1 MKYIHS
7 LVCRLRLL
15 SAGFFFILFSTQILA
30 QKPVRPD
37 TTQVLDQP
45 VFTHVTF
52 HQAPETDSAKMMTHQ
67 VTGAD
72 STQVVT
78 PQVPAFDSS
87 QMVVNQTPEGEN
99 LIVRE
104 EHSKQYNQRQ
114 ALEVETITVRGVSFN
129 MVKVKGGTFTMG
141 ATEEQEGFAQ
151 ENEFPAIEQ
160 TVDDYW
166 IGETEVTQELWEAI
180 MGDNPSFF
188 KGPQLPVEC
197 IRYVDCES
205 FFFKLNFFTKR
216 KFRLPTEA
224 EWEFAA
230 RGGNNALTTKYAGS
244 EDLDSVAWFC
254 NNSGNVTHEV
264 KTKAPN
270 ELGIYD
276 MSGNV
281 DEWCVDA
288 YHFYGQTAPTEA
300 TNRIVRVKR
309 GGGFLDFP
317 AHQRVSDRRGSSE
330 LMWNK
335 DVGIRLVESGKK

>member
-7 LVCRLRLL
+7 KVCRLRLL
-15 SAGFFFILFSTQILA
+15 SAGLFLIFFSIQIKA
-30 QKPVRPD
+30 QHPVRPD
-37 TTQVLDQP
+37 TTQMVDQTG
-45 VFTHVTF
+45 FTHVTF
-52 HQAPETDSAKMMTHQ
+52 HQATDADSEKMM
-67 VTGAD
+67 
-72 STQVVT
+72 
-78 PQVPAFDSS
+78 VP
-87 QMVVNQTPEGEN
+87 
-99 LIVRE
+99 
-104 EHSKQYNQRQ
+104 Q

-129 MVKVKGGTFTMG
+129 MIRVKGGTFTMG
-141 ATEEQEGFAQ
+141 ATEEQGGYAQ
-151 ENEFPAIEQ
+151 ENEFPATEQ

-166 IGETEVTQELWEAI
+166 IGETEVTQELWEAV
-180 MGDNPSFF
+180 MGYNPSFF

-205 FFFKLNFFTKR
+205 FFFKLNFFSKH

-224 EWEFAA
+224 EWEYAA
-230 RGGNNALTTKYAGS
+230 RGGNKALVTVFSGG
-244 EDLDSVAWFC
+244 ENLDSVAWFC
-254 NNSGNVTHEV
+254 NNSGNVTHDV

-288 YHFYGQTAPTEA
+288 YHFYGQTAPSEA
-300 TNRIVRVKR
+300 TDRIIRVKR

-317 AHQRVSDRRGSSE
+317 AHLRVSDRRGSSE

-335 DVGIRLVESGKK
+335 DVGLRLAE

>member
-7 LVCRLRLL
+7 KVCRLRLL
-15 SAGFFFILFSTQILA
+15 SAGFFFFFFSIQILA

-37 TTQVLDQP
+37 TTQLMGQSETA
-45 VFTHVTF
+45 FTHVVF
-52 HQAPETDSAKMMTHQ
+52 HQVSN
-67 VTGAD
+67 AD
-72 STQVVT
+72 STQVNAT
-78 PQVPAFDSS
+78 QVSVSDLPPH
-87 QMVVNQTPEGEN
+87 QTTHQ
-99 LIVRE
+99 V
-104 EHSKQYNQRQ
+104 
-114 ALEVETITVRGVSFN
+114 LERETITVRGVSFN

-141 ATEEQEGFAQ
+141 ATEEQGEFAQ

-166 IGETEVTQELWEAI
+166 IGETEVTQELWEAV
-180 MGDNPSFF
+180 MGYNPSFF
-188 KGPQLPVEC
+188 KGAQLPVES
-197 IRYVDCES
+197 IRYIDCEA
-205 FFFKLNFFTKR
+205 FFFKLNFFTKH

-230 RGGNNALTTKYAGS
+230 RGGNNALATVFAGG
-244 EDLDSVAWFC
+244 ENIDSVAWFC
-254 NNSGNVTHEV
+254 NNSGNVTHDV

-281 DEWCVDA
+281 DEWCVDT
-288 YHFYGQTAPTEA
+288 YHFYGQAAPSEGKEWA
-300 TNRIVRVKR
+300 IRVKR

-317 AHQRVSDRRGSSE
+317 AHLRVSDRRGSSE

-335 DVGIRLVESGKK
+335 DVGIRLAE

>member
-7 LVCRLRLL
+7 KVCRLRLL
-15 SAGFFFILFSTQILA
+15 SAGFFFLFFSIQILA

-37 TTQVLDQP
+37 TTQLMGQSETA
-45 VFTHVTF
+45 FTHVVF
-52 HQAPETDSAKMMTHQ
+52 HQVSN
-67 VTGAD
+67 AD
-72 STQVVT
+72 STQVNATQISVSDLPPHQT
-78 PQVPAFDSS
+78 THQV
-87 QMVVNQTPEGEN
+87 
-99 LIVRE
+99 
-104 EHSKQYNQRQ
+104 
-114 ALEVETITVRGVSFN
+114 LERETITVRGVSFN

-141 ATEEQEGFAQ
+141 ATEEQGEFAQ

-166 IGETEVTQELWEAI
+166 IGETEVTQELWEAV
-180 MGDNPSFF
+180 MGYNPSFF
-188 KGPQLPVEC
+188 KGAQLPVES
-197 IRYVDCES
+197 IRYIDCEA
-205 FFFKLNFFTKR
+205 FFFKLNFFTKH

-230 RGGNNALTTKYAGS
+230 RGGNNALATVFAGG
-244 EDLDSVAWFC
+244 ENIDSVAWFC
-254 NNSGNVTHEV
+254 NNSGNVTHDV

-281 DEWCVDA
+281 DEWCVDT
-288 YHFYGQTAPTEA
+288 YHFYGQAAPSEGKEWA
-300 TNRIVRVKR
+300 IRVKR

-317 AHQRVSDRRGSSE
+317 AHLRVSDRRGSSE

-335 DVGIRLVESGKK
+335 DVGIRLAE

>member
-7 LVCRLRLL
+7 KVCRLRLL
-15 SAGFFFILFSTQILA
+15 SAGFFFLFFSIQILA

-37 TTQVLDQP
+37 TTQLMGLSETA
-45 VFTHVTF
+45 FTHVVF
-52 HQAPETDSAKMMTHQ
+52 HQVSN
-67 VTGAD
+67 AD
-72 STQVVT
+72 STQVNAT
-78 PQVPAFDSS
+78 QVSVSDLPPH
-87 QMVVNQTPEGEN
+87 QTTHQ
-99 LIVRE
+99 V
-104 EHSKQYNQRQ
+104 
-114 ALEVETITVRGVSFN
+114 LERETITVRGVSFN

-141 ATEEQEGFAQ
+141 ATEEQGEFAQ

-166 IGETEVTQELWEAI
+166 IGETEVTQELWEAV
-180 MGDNPSFF
+180 MGYNPSFF
-188 KGPQLPVEC
+188 KGAQLPVES
-197 IRYVDCES
+197 IRYIDCEA
-205 FFFKLNFFTKR
+205 FFFKLNFFTKH

-230 RGGNNALTTKYAGS
+230 RGGNNALATVFAGG
-244 EDLDSVAWFC
+244 ENIDSVAWFC
-254 NNSGNVTHEV
+254 NNSGNVTHDV

-281 DEWCVDA
+281 DEWCVDT
-288 YHFYGQTAPTEA
+288 YHFYGQAAPSEGKEWA
-300 TNRIVRVKR
+300 IRVKR

-317 AHQRVSDRRGSSE
+317 AHLRVSDRRGSSE

-335 DVGIRLVESGKK
+335 DVGIRLAE

>member
-7 LVCRLRLL
+7 KVCRLRLL
-15 SAGFFFILFSTQILA
+15 SAGFFFLFFSIQILA

-37 TTQVLDQP
+37 TTQLMGLSETA
-45 VFTHVTF
+45 FTHVVF
-52 HQAPETDSAKMMTHQ
+52 HQASN
-67 VTGAD
+67 VD
-72 STQVVT
+72 STQVNATQISVSDLPPHQT
-78 PQVPAFDSS
+78 THQV
-87 QMVVNQTPEGEN
+87 
-99 LIVRE
+99 
-104 EHSKQYNQRQ
+104 
-114 ALEVETITVRGVSFN
+114 LERETITVRGVSFN

-141 ATEEQEGFAQ
+141 ATEEQGEFAQ

-166 IGETEVTQELWEAI
+166 IGETEVTQELWEAV
-180 MGDNPSFF
+180 MGYNPSFF
-188 KGPQLPVEC
+188 KGAQLPVES
-197 IRYVDCES
+197 IRYIDCEA
-205 FFFKLNFFTKR
+205 FFFKLNFFTKH

-230 RGGNNALTTKYAGS
+230 RGGNNALATVFAGG
-244 EDLDSVAWFC
+244 ENIDSVAWFC
-254 NNSGNVTHEV
+254 NNSGNVTHDV

-281 DEWCVDA
+281 DEWCVDT
-288 YHFYGQTAPTEA
+288 YHFYGQAAPSEGKEWA
-300 TNRIVRVKR
+300 IRVKR

-317 AHQRVSDRRGSSE
+317 AHLRVSDRRGSSE

-335 DVGIRLVESGKK
+335 DVGIRLAE

>member
-7 LVCRLRLL
+7 KVCRLRLL
-15 SAGFFFILFSTQILA
+15 SAGFFFLFFSIQILA

-37 TTQVLDQP
+37 TIQFMGQSETA
-45 VFTHVTF
+45 FTHVVF
-52 HQAPETDSAKMMTHQ
+52 HQASN
-67 VTGAD
+67 VD
-72 STQVVT
+72 STQVNAT
-78 PQVPAFDSS
+78 QVSVSDLPPH
-87 QMVVNQTPEGEN
+87 QTTHQ
-99 LIVRE
+99 V
-104 EHSKQYNQRQ
+104 
-114 ALEVETITVRGVSFN
+114 LERETITVRGVSFN

-141 ATEEQEGFAQ
+141 ATEEQGEFAQ

-166 IGETEVTQELWEAI
+166 IGETEVTQELWEAV
-180 MGDNPSFF
+180 MGYNPSFF
-188 KGPQLPVEC
+188 KGAQLPVES
-197 IRYVDCES
+197 IRYIDCEA
-205 FFFKLNFFTKR
+205 FFFKLNFFTKH

-230 RGGNNALTTKYAGS
+230 RGGNNALATVFAGG
-244 EDLDSVAWFC
+244 ENIDSVAWFC
-254 NNSGNVTHEV
+254 NNSGNVTHDV

-281 DEWCVDA
+281 DEWCVDT
-288 YHFYGQTAPTEA
+288 YHFYGQAAPSEGKEWA
-300 TNRIVRVKR
+300 IRVKR

-317 AHQRVSDRRGSSE
+317 AHLRVSDRRGSSE

-335 DVGIRLVESGKK
+335 DVGIRLAE

>member
-1 MKYIHS
+1 MKYIYS
-7 LVCRLRLL
+7 KVCRLRLL
-15 SAGFFFILFSTQILA
+15 SAGFFFILFSIQILA

-52 HQAPETDSAKMMTHQ
+52 HQAPDADSVKMMTHQ
-67 VTGAD
+67 VPGAD

-78 PQVPAFDSS
+78 PQVLALDSL
-87 QMVVNQTPEGEN
+87 QMVAHPAPEMEN
-99 LIVRE
+99 FIVRE
-104 EHSKQYNQRQ
+104 EQTKQYNQRQ
-114 ALEVETITVRGVSFN
+114 NLEVETITVRGVSFN

-141 ATEEQEGFAQ
+141 ATEEQGGFAQ
-151 ENEFPAIEQ
+151 ENEFPATEQ

-166 IGETEVTQELWEAI
+166 IGETEVTQELWEAV
-180 MGDNPSFF
+180 MGYNPSFF

-205 FFFKLNFFTKR
+205 FFFKLNFFSKH

-224 EWEFAA
+224 EWEYAA
-230 RGGNNALTTKYAGS
+230 RGGHNALVTKYAGG

-254 NNSGNVTHEV
+254 NNSGNVTHDV

-281 DEWCVDA
+281 DEWCVDS
-288 YHFYGQTAPTEA
+288 YHFYGQTAPSEGTD
-300 TNRIVRVKR
+300 RVVRVKR

-317 AHQRVSDRRGSSE
+317 AHLRVSDRRGSSE

-335 DVGIRLVESGKK
+335 DVGLRLVESGKK

>member
-7 LVCRLRLL
+7 KVCRLRLL
-15 SAGFFFILFSTQILA
+15 SAGFFYLFFSIQILA

-37 TTQVLDQP
+37 TTQLMGLSETA
-45 VFTHVTF
+45 FTHVVF
-52 HQAPETDSAKMMTHQ
+52 HQVSN
-67 VTGAD
+67 AD
-72 STQVVT
+72 STQVNAT
-78 PQVPAFDSS
+78 QVSVSDLPPH
-87 QMVVNQTPEGEN
+87 QTTHQ
-99 LIVRE
+99 V
-104 EHSKQYNQRQ
+104 
-114 ALEVETITVRGVSFN
+114 LERETITVRGVSFN

-141 ATEEQEGFAQ
+141 ATEEQGEFAQ

-166 IGETEVTQELWEAI
+166 IGETEVTQELWEAE
-180 MGDNPSFF
+180 MGYNPSFF
-188 KGPQLPVEC
+188 KGAQLPVES
-197 IRYVDCES
+197 IRYIDCEA
-205 FFFKLNFFTKR
+205 FFFKLNFFTKH

-230 RGGNNALTTKYAGS
+230 RGGNNALATVFAGG
-244 EDLDSVAWFC
+244 ENIDSVAWFC
-254 NNSGNVTHEV
+254 NNSGNVTHDV

-281 DEWCVDA
+281 DEWCVDT
-288 YHFYGQTAPTEA
+288 YHFYGQAAPSEGKEWA
-300 TNRIVRVKR
+300 IRVKR

-317 AHQRVSDRRGSSE
+317 AHLRVSDRRGSSE

-335 DVGIRLVESGKK
+335 DVGIRLAE

>member
-7 LVCRLRLL
+7 KVCRLRLL
-15 SAGFFFILFSTQILA
+15 SAGFFFLFFSIQILA

-37 TTQVLDQP
+37 TTQLMGQSETA
-45 VFTHVTF
+45 FTHVVF
-52 HQAPETDSAKMMTHQ
+52 HQASN
-67 VTGAD
+67 VD
-72 STQVVT
+72 STQVNAT
-78 PQVPAFDSS
+78 QVSVSDLPPH
-87 QMVVNQTPEGEN
+87 QTTHQ
-99 LIVRE
+99 V
-104 EHSKQYNQRQ
+104 
-114 ALEVETITVRGVSFN
+114 LERETITVRGVSFN

-141 ATEEQEGFAQ
+141 ATEEQGEFAQ

-166 IGETEVTQELWEAI
+166 IGETEVTQELWEAV
-180 MGDNPSFF
+180 MGYNPSFF
-188 KGPQLPVEC
+188 KGAQLPVES
-197 IRYVDCES
+197 IRYIDCEA
-205 FFFKLNFFTKR
+205 FFFKLNFFTKH

-230 RGGNNALTTKYAGS
+230 RGGNNALATVFAGG
-244 EDLDSVAWFC
+244 ENIDSVAWFC
-254 NNSGNVTHEV
+254 NNSGNVTHDV

-281 DEWCVDA
+281 DEWCVDT
-288 YHFYGQTAPTEA
+288 YHFYGQAAPSEGKEWA
-300 TNRIVRVKR
+300 IRVKR

-317 AHQRVSDRRGSSE
+317 AHLRVSDRRGSTE

-335 DVGIRLVESGKK
+335 DVGIRLAE

>member
-7 LVCRLRLL
+7 KVCRLRLL
-15 SAGFFFILFSTQILA
+15 SAGFFFLFFSIQILA

-37 TTQVLDQP
+37 TTQLMGQSETA
-45 VFTHVTF
+45 FTHVVF
-52 HQAPETDSAKMMTHQ
+52 HQASN
-67 VTGAD
+67 VD
-72 STQVVT
+72 STQVNATQISVSDLPPHQT
-78 PQVPAFDSS
+78 THQV
-87 QMVVNQTPEGEN
+87 
-99 LIVRE
+99 
-104 EHSKQYNQRQ
+104 
-114 ALEVETITVRGVSFN
+114 LERETITVRGVSFN

-141 ATEEQEGFAQ
+141 ATEEQGEFAQ

-166 IGETEVTQELWEAI
+166 IGETEVTQELWEAV
-180 MGDNPSFF
+180 MGYNPSFF
-188 KGPQLPVEC
+188 KGAQLPVES
-197 IRYVDCES
+197 IRYIDCEA
-205 FFFKLNFFTKR
+205 FFFKLNFFTKH

-230 RGGNNALTTKYAGS
+230 RGGNNALATVFAGG
-244 EDLDSVAWFC
+244 ENIDSVAWFC
-254 NNSGNVTHEV
+254 NNSGNVTHDV

-281 DEWCVDA
+281 DEWCVDT
-288 YHFYGQTAPTEA
+288 YHFYGQAAPSEGKEWA
-300 TNRIVRVKR
+300 IRVKR

-317 AHQRVSDRRGSSE
+317 AHLRVSDRRGSSE

-335 DVGIRLVESGKK
+335 DVGIRLAE

>member
-7 LVCRLRLL
+7 KVCRLRLL
-15 SAGFFFILFSTQILA
+15 SAGFFFLFFSIQILA

-37 TTQVLDQP
+37 TTQLMGQSETA
-45 VFTHVTF
+45 FTHVVF
-52 HQAPETDSAKMMTHQ
+52 HQVSN
-67 VTGAD
+67 AD
-72 STQVVT
+72 STQVNAT
-78 PQVPAFDSS
+78 QVSVSDLPPH
-87 QMVVNQTPEGEN
+87 QTTHQ
-99 LIVRE
+99 V
-104 EHSKQYNQRQ
+104 
-114 ALEVETITVRGVSFN
+114 LERETITVRGVSFN

-141 ATEEQEGFAQ
+141 ATEEQGEFAQ

-166 IGETEVTQELWEAI
+166 IGETEVTQELWEAV
-180 MGDNPSFF
+180 MGYNPSFF
-188 KGPQLPVEC
+188 KGAQLPVES
-197 IRYVDCES
+197 IRYIDCEA
-205 FFFKLNFFTKR
+205 FFFKLNFFTKH

-230 RGGNNALTTKYAGS
+230 RGGNNALATVFAGG
-244 EDLDSVAWFC
+244 ENIDSVAWFC
-254 NNSGNVTHEV
+254 NNSGNVTHDV

-281 DEWCVDA
+281 DEWCVDT
-288 YHFYGQTAPTEA
+288 YHFYGQAAPSEGKEWA
-300 TNRIVRVKR
+300 IRVKR

-317 AHQRVSDRRGSSE
+317 AHLRVSDRRGSSE

-335 DVGIRLVESGKK
+335 DVGIRLAE

>member
-7 LVCRLRLL
+7 KVCRLRLL
-15 SAGFFFILFSTQILA
+15 SAGFFFLFFSIQILA

-37 TTQVLDQP
+37 TTQLMGQSETA
-45 VFTHVTF
+45 FTHVVF
-52 HQAPETDSAKMMTHQ
+52 HQASN
-67 VTGAD
+67 VD
-72 STQVVT
+72 STQVNAT
-78 PQVPAFDSS
+78 QVSVSDLPPH
-87 QMVVNQTPEGEN
+87 QTTHQ
-99 LIVRE
+99 V
-104 EHSKQYNQRQ
+104 
-114 ALEVETITVRGVSFN
+114 LERETITVRGVSFN

-141 ATEEQEGFAQ
+141 ATEEQGEFAQ

-166 IGETEVTQELWEAI
+166 IGETEVTQELWEAV
-180 MGDNPSFF
+180 MGYNPSFF
-188 KGPQLPVEC
+188 KGAQLPVES
-197 IRYVDCES
+197 IRYIDCEA
-205 FFFKLNFFTKR
+205 FFFKLNFFTKH

-230 RGGNNALTTKYAGS
+230 RGGNNALATVFAGG
-244 EDLDSVAWFC
+244 ENIDSVAWFC
-254 NNSGNVTHEV
+254 NNSGNVTHDV

-281 DEWCVDA
+281 DEWCVDT
-288 YHFYGQTAPTEA
+288 YHFYGQAAPSEGKEWA
-300 TNRIVRVKR
+300 IRVKR

-317 AHQRVSDRRGSSE
+317 AHLRVSDRRGSSE

-335 DVGIRLVESGKK
+335 DVGIRLAE